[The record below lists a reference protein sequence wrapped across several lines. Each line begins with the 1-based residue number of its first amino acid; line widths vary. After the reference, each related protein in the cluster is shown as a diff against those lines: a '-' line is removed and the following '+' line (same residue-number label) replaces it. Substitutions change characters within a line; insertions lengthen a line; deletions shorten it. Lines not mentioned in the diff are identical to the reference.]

1 MLAQEAVP
9 APGDIVS
16 LGKAMFFDP
25 NLSANGTQSCATC
38 HAQEVGFTGPDATVN
53 AGGAVYQGVIPNR
66 IGNRKPSASAYAGDS
81 PELYFEETEG
91 AWFGGM
97 FWGGRATGWTL
108 HDPLAEQ
115 AQGPY
120 LNPLEQAIANAQV
133 LCVKVKQSNYA
144 GLFEQVWGAG
154 SLDCAK
160 DTNGVYEKIGR
171 SVAAY

>member
-1 MLAQEAVP
+1 VLAQEAVP

-97 FWGGRATGWTL
+97 FWDGRATGWTL